1 MIENNV
7 LYSKN
12 QKDLVTVLY
21 KIQGSFTVNNKV
33 ENILDYAFHNQ
44 NKMTQ
49 IVIPEGMK
57 NIGFSFVFCTNLN
70 EINIPNTVEIIS
82 KNCFNECINISQINI
97 DKKEGTIEGAPWG
110 ATKGMKVV
118 NWKK

>member
-1 MIENNV
+1 MKVKSKNKLYDRKNV

-21 KIQGSFTVNNKV
+21 QIQGSFTVNNKV

-44 NKMTQ
+44 HQMTQ
-49 IVIPEGMK
+49 IVILEGVK
-57 NIGFSFVFCTNLN
+57 EIGISF
-70 EINIPNTVEIIS
+70 
-82 KNCFNECINISQINI
+82 NISQINI
-97 DKKEGTIEGAPWG
+97 DKKEGTTEGALWG